1 MLPYFVG
8 YIKYIRLCDLKAKN
22 IENAFFKFSHVTA
35 AMNYF
40 GHRVNF
46 KLEIKISVE

>member
-8 YIKYIRLCDLKAKN
+8 YINYIRLRDLKLKT
-22 IENAFFKFSHVTA
+22 ENAFFKFRYITA
-35 AMNYF
+35 VMNYF

-46 KLEIKISVE
+46 KLEIKILVE